1 MVVII
6 ALSSIKLVM
15 DTYVSPG
22 TELSRISNVLD
33 VVFNCLF
40 IVECGLKIIEKGMI
54 LGENAYLKD
63 NWSKLDFF
71 IVITALVDMFVEV
84 DLSILKLFRILRPLR
99 IVSRNLEMKIII
111 SSLAQSMCGILN
123 VMIIIICVFLM
134 FGILGINLMQGK
146 LNYCSLT
153 TNISIGQYGPYDT
166 NQTTCLSKGGEWVT
180 QFINFDNILN
190 SLLSLYVFSTR

>member
-166 NQTTCLSKGGEWVT
+166 NQATCLSKGGEWVT